1 MPGEDLKNLPGLKG
15 PGAKPP
21 ADAKKAAEEVKEVTV
36 KVGSAVLF
44 LAILL
49 VFGTAAFH
57 VLETYQEGPM
67 EGRNWTYID
76 SFYFSAM
83 TLTTIGY
90 GDLSPSHDLSKIVTV
105 FYAFFG
111 VALVLYLL
119 GVIAKWYIER
129 SVRFE
134 EHEIRRIKHI
144 LSRHEMRNKKEKGKP

>member
-1 MPGEDLKNLPGLKG
+1 MPEQYLKNLPGLKE
-15 PGAKPP
+15 P
-21 ADAKKAAEEVKEVTV
+21 DAKSPEEAKKTAEGVKEVTI
-36 KVGSAVLF
+36 KVGSAILF

-49 VFGTAAFH
+49 AIGTVSFH
-57 VLETYQEGPM
+57 LLETYQEGPM
-67 EGRNWTYID
+67 EGQNWTYLD

-90 GDLSPSHDLSKIVTV
+90 GDLSPSHDMSKLVTV

-129 SVRFE
+129 SVQFE

-144 LSRHEMRNKKEKGKP
+144 LYRHEAQSKKKQGKL

>member
-1 MPGEDLKNLPGLKG
+1 MPAQDLKTVPE
-15 PGAKPP
+15 A
-21 ADAKKAAEEVKEVTV
+21 AKAAVEEVKEVTV
-36 KVGSAVLF
+36 KVGSAILF
-44 LAILL
+44 LAVLL
-49 VFGTAAFH
+49 IFGTAAFH
-57 VLETYQEGPM
+57 VLETYPDGPM
-67 EGRNWTYID
+67 EGQNWSYVD

-90 GDLSPSHDLSKIVTV
+90 GDLSPTHDLSKLVTV

-134 EHEIRRIKHI
+134 EHEIRRIKNI
-144 LSRHEMRNKKEKGKP
+144 LHRHETQTKKGQGKP

>member
-1 MPGEDLKNLPGLKG
+1 MPEQDLKTVPE
-15 PGAKPP
+15 A
-21 ADAKKAAEEVKEVTV
+21 AKKAVEEVKEVTV
-36 KVGSAVLF
+36 KVGSAILF

-49 VFGTAAFH
+49 IFGTVAFH
-57 VLETYQEGPM
+57 VLEVYPDGPM
-67 EGRNWTYID
+67 QGQNWSYVD

-90 GDLSPSHDLSKIVTV
+90 GDLSPTHDLSKLVTV

-134 EHEIRRIKHI
+134 EHEIRRIKNI
-144 LSRHEMRNKKEKGKP
+144 LHRHEVQNKKGQEKS

>member
-1 MPGEDLKNLPGLKG
+1 MPAQDLKTAPE
-15 PGAKPP
+15 A
-21 ADAKKAAEEVKEVTV
+21 AKKVAEEVKEVTV
-36 KVGSAVLF
+36 KVGSAILF

-49 VFGTAAFH
+49 AIGTASFH
-57 VLETYQEGPM
+57 LLETYQKGPM
-67 EGRNWTYID
+67 EGQNWSYVD

-90 GDLSPSHDLSKIVTV
+90 GDLAPSNDLSKLVTV

-134 EHEIRRIKHI
+134 EHEIRRIKN
-144 LSRHEMRNKKEKGKP
+144 LLYRHE